1 MLSNPTRFFLTSI
14 YAVFLVTSCA
24 HNKVQ
29 PVSMPETASPSAEV
43 DSLAA
48 DIEAA
53 KAQDYEVLAPENF
66 KRAEK
71 NLKEAQ
77 EQRAKGK
84 SGEHILK
91 SVGYG
96 RAYLNRAQAAAQNS
110 QEQLSDVIKAREK
123 AILAGA
129 DQFPSDKKSLDNDL
143 KNYTKRIEN
152 NKNIDRSDITELQ
165 ADYLD
170 LELKAIKNTKL
181 SEARNTLES
190 AKKQGAKRLVPSA
203 YQQAEEK
210 ITVAENVIETE
221 RHNTQA
227 INQATYEAVNSA
239 QRALTLAETANANKG
254 RSPEEIAQEIENRNR
269 QLDQADAL
277 NSAARA
283 EAASSRQQLAAQ
295 SSHLTNLEKQR
306 RELASKEQFNKAFEA
321 ARAEFSEDEAEVYR
335 QGDNMII
342 RLKAMKFPTG
352 RADLPTSSMPILN
365 KVKKVIGQLPAENIV
380 IEGHTDSTGTAAL
393 NKELSA
399 KRASAV
405 ANYFTSENAISPE
418 NIESIGYG
426 YDKPIAT
433 NKNRVGRELNRRV
446 DVVIKP
452 THAASSPSQPAPS
465 EEDLSLE

>member
-110 QEQLSDVIKAREK
+110 QEQ
-123 AILAGA
+123 
-129 DQFPSDKKSLDNDL
+129 
-143 KNYTKRIEN
+143 
-152 NKNIDRSDITELQ
+152 
-165 ADYLD
+165 
-170 LELKAIKNTKL
+170 L